1 MNLYVSRDGQTFG
14 PYTVEQA
21 HQYLNGGQLLTSDFA
36 LLEGSSEWKTLPE
49 VLGILTHQTGLG
61 VPASQTL
68 GENQDQSVSTR
79 QEPSSSRTEPKVKT
93 TGRRSSSGKKSKKLK
108 GLNQPQT
115 IIVQPKKSIFSR
127 IFSTI
132 LVFCFLLF
140 LSIASIVGAL
150 FIMPDRVAPILRK
163 FGVPVDEILSF
174 SEGINKSEKTVAI
187 QEPKNISEIL
197 LDENTGNLLKSS
209 GIRISSVENEKGV
222 RIISP
227 ADPEKSIQDLDL
239 EILLV
244 LNNHIVSLDL
254 TDSRI
259 TDEGISTL
267 LKFVNLKKLVL
278 QGVEGITMEGI
289 KRLQELNHLEYLNLI
304 YLELDDS
311 IIDLIIGMENMR
323 EVYLFQTG
331 VSEDAIN
338 RLKTARPKILVN
350 SG

>member
-1 MNLYVSRDGQTFG
+1 MPECCIKSSLKHCLTPESWICIFSVESNKRQIFSCMNLYVSRDGQTFG

-132 LVFCFLLF
+132 QV
-140 LSIASIVGAL
+140 
-150 FIMPDRVAPILRK
+150 
-163 FGVPVDEILSF
+163 
-174 SEGINKSEKTVAI
+174 
-187 QEPKNISEIL
+187 
-197 LDENTGNLLKSS
+197 
-209 GIRISSVENEKGV
+209 
-222 RIISP
+222 
-227 ADPEKSIQDLDL
+227 
-239 EILLV
+239 
-244 LNNHIVSLDL
+244 
-254 TDSRI
+254 
-259 TDEGISTL
+259 
-267 LKFVNLKKLVL
+267 
-278 QGVEGITMEGI
+278 
-289 KRLQELNHLEYLNLI
+289 
-304 YLELDDS
+304 
-311 IIDLIIGMENMR
+311 
-323 EVYLFQTG
+323 
-331 VSEDAIN
+331 
-338 RLKTARPKILVN
+338 
-350 SG
+350 

>member
-1 MNLYVSRDGQTFG
+1 M
-14 PYTVEQA
+14 
-21 HQYLNGGQLLTSDFA
+21 
-36 LLEGSSEWKTLPE
+36 
-49 VLGILTHQTGLG
+49 
-61 VPASQTL
+61 
-68 GENQDQSVSTR
+68 
-79 QEPSSSRTEPKVKT
+79 
-93 TGRRSSSGKKSKKLK
+93 
-108 GLNQPQT
+108 
-115 IIVQPKKSIFSR
+115 
-127 IFSTI
+127 
-132 LVFCFLLF
+132 
-140 LSIASIVGAL
+140 
-150 FIMPDRVAPILRK
+150 
-163 FGVPVDEILSF
+163 
-174 SEGINKSEKTVAI
+174 
-187 QEPKNISEIL
+187 
-197 LDENTGNLLKSS
+197 DENTGNLLKSS

-227 ADPEKSIQDLDL
+227 ADPEKSIQDQDL
-239 EILLV
+239 GILLV
-244 LNNHIVSLDL
+244 LSNHIVSLDL